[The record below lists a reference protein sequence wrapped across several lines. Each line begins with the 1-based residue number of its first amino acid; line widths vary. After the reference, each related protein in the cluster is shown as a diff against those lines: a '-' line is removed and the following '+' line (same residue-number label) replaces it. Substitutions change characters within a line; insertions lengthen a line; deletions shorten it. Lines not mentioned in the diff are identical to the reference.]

1 MKAEGIEISGE
12 VIPQDSY
19 DDIQPIASVADL
31 QVAVAQLRVTEQQLR
46 LQNEELQD
54 FQESSR
60 VAIERYRNLFE
71 LAPDPYLI
79 TDSSGVI
86 QEANAAASRLLNV
99 PLHKL
104 RGTSIQKFITP
115 GRRRAFRMG
124 MQRIIAGHKPVSGA
138 EEWAVPFKPRRG
150 DPVEVSIAAAGVREL
165 DGETTTVRWQLRDV
179 TSRRI
184 AEAELRTQRA
194 ELEQRLLEQSA
205 TLEAANWA
213 KAEFLSVMAHELRT
227 PLNAIIGYAELLEMG
242 ISGPVSDGQL
252 AHLDRIRVS
261 GKRLVSLVNEVLDLG
276 KAEAGQLRVVREEGL
291 VSDAVQ
297 AALSLLMP
305 QAAERAIRLNN
316 QCGPGFSIRYIGDPG
331 RVEQI
336 LINLLSNAI
345 KFTEPGGEVTISAR
359 REVRSGLMDREF
371 DANHTWVALR
381 VSDTGIG
388 ISADSIT
395 KVFEPFVQVE
405 EPLTR
410 TRGGTGLGL
419 TISRRLARLMGGDL
433 VAESVHGHGSTFTVW
448 LPAAGSFT
456 AETPEELERRAP
468 ARYAQGLAQLGT
480 SLLDEIEGIVKM
492 YARRLRAKGGIPK
505 SRKLTKSVLEDHA
518 AAFLADIFQALVAV
532 EDAQGGPS
540 GVMRDGSIL
549 RRIIS
554 ERHGAQR
561 QRLGWVE
568 EELRTE
574 FRILHRCVDDAAR
587 RLATQERDVHAA
599 TALRAART
607 VLGRLLDTAEEISLR
622 GFRLA
627 GLDSLQNI
635 HPAS

>member
-1 MKAEGIEISGE
+1 MKSEGIEISGE
-12 VIPQDSY
+12 VIPLSY
-19 DDIQPIASVADL
+19 DESPPIATLADL
-31 QVAVAQLRVTEQQLR
+31 QVAVAQLRVREQQLR
-46 LQNEELQD
+46 MQNEELQQ
-54 FQESSR
+54 FQHNSR
-60 VAIERYRNLFE
+60 VAIERYKNLFE
-71 LAPDPYLI
+71 LAPDPYLV
-79 TDSSGVI
+79 TDSSGEI

-99 PLHKL
+99 PLDKL
-104 RGTSIQKFITP
+104 RGTSILKFITP

-124 MQRIIAGHKPVSGA
+124 MKRIIAGHKPVSDMD
-138 EEWAVPFKPRRG
+138 EWAVPFKPRRG
-150 DPVEVSIAAAGVREL
+150 DPVEVSIAAAGVRET

-179 TSRRI
+179 TSRRL

-205 TLEAANWA
+205 ALEAANWA

-242 ISGPVSDGQL
+242 ISGPVSEGQM

-276 KAEAGQLRVVREEGL
+276 KAEAGQLRVLREECL

-297 AALSLLMP
+297 AAISLLMP
-305 QAAERAIRLNN
+305 QAAERAIKLNN
-316 QCGPGFSIRYIGDPG
+316 ECGPGLSIQYIGDSS

-345 KFTEPGGEVTISAR
+345 KFTDPGGKVTISAS
-359 REVRSGLMDREF
+359 REVRNSLVDREF
-371 DANHTWVALR
+371 DAKHIWVALR
-381 VSDTGIG
+381 VRDTGIG
-388 ISADSIT
+388 MSADSIA

-405 EPLTR
+405 DPLTR

-433 VAESVHGHGSTFTVW
+433 MVESVHGEGSTFTLW

-480 SLLDEIEGIVKM
+480 NLLEEVEGIVKT
-492 YARRLRAKGGIPK
+492 YARRLRAKGGIPRA
-505 SRKLTKSVLEDHA
+505 RKLSKSVLEDHA

-540 GVMRDGSIL
+540 GVMRDGSVL

-561 QRLGWVE
+561 QRLGWTE
-568 EELRTE
+568 EELRSE

-587 RLATQERDVHAA
+587 KLASQERDVHAG
-599 TALRAART
+599 TALKAART

-627 GLDSLQNI
+627 GIDNFQNI